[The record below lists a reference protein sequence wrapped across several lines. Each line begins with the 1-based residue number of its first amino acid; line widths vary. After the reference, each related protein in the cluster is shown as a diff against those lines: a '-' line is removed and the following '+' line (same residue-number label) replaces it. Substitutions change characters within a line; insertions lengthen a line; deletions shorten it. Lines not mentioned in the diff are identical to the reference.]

1 MNKADIQTRFLDDP
15 TMSKAER
22 LHQHEKRPNDPRVGK
37 ERVNVNL
44 ATRLGGYSKFKNR
57 TAVREEIA
65 TRFLYTY
72 ERGMIGGGTDYTLK
86 EAVDSSGANPELNL
100 IKGADARALIIEA
113 QMILGYYY
121 DFLEWVIVR
130 GETTTQLARR
140 YPRMFTGSEKTARIK
155 AGEAIHKGLD
165 MLAEK
170 WGMVTIEVGTKRS

>member
-1 MNKADIQTRFLDDP
+1 MNKADIQTRFLDNPDLA
-15 TMSKAER
+15 KA
-22 LHQHEKRPNDPRVGK
+22 LKLDQIKKNPDDPRVGK
-37 ERVNVNL
+37 AKVDINL
-44 ATRLGGYSKFKNR
+44 TTRLGGYSKFKNR
-57 TAVREEIA
+57 TMAREEVA

-72 ERGMIGGGTDYTLK
+72 ERGIIGGGTDYTLK

-100 IKGADARALIIEA
+100 IKGHDARALIIEA

-140 YPRMFTGSEKTARIK
+140 YPRMFTGVEKTARVK

-170 WGMVTIEVGTKRS
+170 WGMVTIEVGK